1 MPRAATARPTSRRTR
16 SSGGDASDPVRG
28 EDSDRRPLSRAAGG
42 HQFAVL
48 TGSTTRSSVQHEESN
63 ERRGLVRARTDEWL
77 RRRSRSSGPV
87 GVYAA
92 SSSLSLLVLGG
103 ALLLAIG
110 ALSATQAYGAP
121 KPAPDPYPSPATTP
135 QAPTPDPYPSREIP
149 TPSVT
154 PTPAPAPAPE
164 PAPVA
169 SIPRSSSSETVEQQ
183 PAKTTPQKQEPE
195 RRANPTRKRVQTRA
209 ITPPPSTE
217 KKSKPVAAP
226 AVAAVAASTSGRP
239 LALGGLALLALVAA
253 SGSLLFHLARTDRR
267 EARL

>member
-1 MPRAATARPTSRRTR
+1 MRTAASFGGLLRAKTRDVPRHGYRPNR
-16 SSGGDASDPVRG
+16 
-28 EDSDRRPLSRAAGG
+28 
-42 HQFAVL
+42 
-48 TGSTTRSSVQHEESN
+48 
-63 ERRGLVRARTDEWL
+63 
-77 RRRSRSSGPV
+77 PV
-87 GVYAA
+87 GVHAA
-92 SSSLSLLVLGG
+92 SISLRLLMLGG

-135 QAPTPDPYPSREIP
+135 QAPTPDPYPSREIS

-169 SIPRSSSSETVEQQ
+169 SIPRSSSSETVDQQ
-183 PAKTTPQKQEPE
+183 PTRTTPQKQEPE
-195 RRANPTRKRVQTRA
+195 RRATPTRKRVQTRA
-209 ITPPPSTE
+209 ITPRASTE
-217 KKSKPVAAP
+217 TKSKPVAAP
-226 AVAAVAASTSGRP
+226 VVAAVAASTSGRP